1 MLNDA
6 CAVKVTKEL
15 SSFIELSDER
25 VKTLLLPP
33 CPRSEDVLLVLVH
46 DHVDGP
52 PELLPLCLVVNLL
65 DGDLVLLTPRHADP
79 DRLY

>member
-1 MLNDA
+1 MLDDA
-6 CAVKVTKEL
+6 CAVKVLKYYL

-25 VKTLLLPP
+25 VKTLLLPL
-33 CPRSEDVLLVLVH
+33 CPGSEDVLLVLVH

-52 PELLPLCLVVNLL
+52 PELLPLGLVVNLL

-79 DRLY
+79 DR

>member
-1 MLNDA
+1 M
-6 CAVKVTKEL
+6 
-15 SSFIELSDER
+15 
-25 VKTLLLPP
+25 KTLLLPP

-52 PELLPLCLVVNLL
+52 PELLPLGLVVNLL

-79 DRLY
+79 DIIDCIYV

>member
-1 MLNDA
+1 M
-6 CAVKVTKEL
+6 
-15 SSFIELSDER
+15 
-25 VKTLLLPP
+25 KTLLLPP

-52 PELLPLCLVVNLL
+52 PELLPLGLVVNLL

-79 DRLY
+79 DR